1 MVVEERLRKGFS
13 RELGEIDAKVLQL
26 FALVTESLGAA
37 TETLLAGDRDTA
49 REIKQR
55 DQMIDDLYVSIEA
68 LVERTL
74 LLQAPVASDL
84 RFLLSVLRIVPELER
99 SGDLAEHIA
108 TRANLGLASDLTPQ
122 ARGIIERLGRAGVEM
137 WRAATDAYADRDANA
152 LPRLDS
158 LDDDVDHLHDAL
170 VEELQKESIPR
181 SVAIEMALV
190 ARFFERLG
198 DHAVHITARVVRAQ
212 GH

>member
-1 MVVEERLRKGFS
+1 VEGRLRKGFS

-26 FALVTESLGAA
+26 FALVTESLSGA
-37 TETLLAGDRDTA
+37 TETFLSGDRDTA

-55 DQMIDDLYVSIEA
+55 DQIIDELYIDIEQ

-108 TRANLGLASDLTPQ
+108 TRANLGLASELTPH
-122 ARGIIERLGRAGVEM
+122 ARGIIERLGTAGVEM
-137 WRAATDAYADRDANA
+137 WRAATDAYAERDATA
-152 LPRLDS
+152 LPRIDA
-158 LDDDVDHLHDAL
+158 LDDEVDELHAAL
-170 VEELQKESIPR
+170 VDELQNQAIPR
-181 SVAIEMALV
+181 RVALEMALV
-190 ARFFERLG
+190 ARFYERLG

-212 GH
+212 AS